1 MTLLE
6 LSPNTKATLKKF
18 APIAAWGI
26 LFIIV
31 VVALT
36 GGAAGLTAY
45 IRGKGASSGF
55 LDYMPDVP
63 VPCPSDYR
71 CGGTSREQV
80 AMENRLYTDLREGS
94 KYALPETVT
103 MDAYDVIATE
113 AEPTSCMIQRA
124 SAARETP
131 QPEGQYT
138 PYDEIEQGF
147 LNRKKKTPM
156 LAESALTSK

>member
-6 LSPNTKATLKKF
+6 LSPNTRATLKKF
-18 APIAAWGI
+18 APVAAWGI

-36 GGAAGLTAY
+36 GGAAGLAAY
-45 IRGKGASSGF
+45 IRSKGASSGF

-63 VPCPSDYR
+63 RPCPSDYR

-113 AEPTSCMIQRA
+113 AEPTTCMLERA
-124 SAARETP
+124 AVAQETP

-147 LNRKKKTPM
+147 QLRKKKAPM
-156 LAESALTSK
+156 LTEPAKSTR